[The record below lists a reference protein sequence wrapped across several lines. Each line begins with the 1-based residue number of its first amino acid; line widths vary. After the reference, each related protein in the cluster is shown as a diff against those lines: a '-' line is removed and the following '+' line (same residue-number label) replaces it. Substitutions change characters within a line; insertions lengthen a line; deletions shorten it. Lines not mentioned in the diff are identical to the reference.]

1 MNYVMTSKNIGSGTG
16 HKGEHILVH
25 FVGCVTKCCVSFF
38 REMQVLNSSA
48 RS

>member
-1 MNYVMTSKNIGSGTG
+1 MTAKNTGSGGG

-25 FVGCVTKCCVSFF
+25 FVGSLTKCCVSFF
-38 REMQVLNSSA
+38 REMQVLTSST